1 MLIVSGLSNEI
12 NFSAF
17 RNWLEYKRQGNAEDN
32 TSWLERL
39 QRNAINRVKQ
49 SSKQRCE
56 TINST
61 EKVGRPELEA
71 KKKFVYLTGGGLE
84 NFGNSGHILTLTKFQ
99 VDEPF
104 FHILTDQTKLAIVFS
119 HFHKFPSRMKDEV
132 RRVAS
137 FTSR

>member
-12 NFSAF
+12 NFPAF

-39 QRNAINRVKQ
+39 QRNAINCVKQ

-84 NFGNSGHILTLTKFQ
+84 NFGNSGHISTLTKFQ

-104 FHILTDQTKLAIVFS
+104 SIY
-119 HFHKFPSRMKDEV
+119 
-132 RRVAS
+132 
-137 FTSR
+137 